1 MRLGGAVYTR
11 PLSHQHGAADR
22 NLMDLLWKIASAI
35 ILALVEG
42 ITEFLP
48 VSSTGHMIIV
58 RELLAL
64 DVPPGH
70 VFEIVIQFGA
80 ILSVCVIYFEY
91 LWNVTKAVPV
101 NANAQ
106 RFAVGL
112 IIAFLPAAIFGV
124 LLSDFITQYLFS
136 KWVVALMLV
145 VGGVAILFI
154 ERLVKI
160 PQYYAVEDFPLSLYF
175 KIGLCQCLALV
186 PGVSRS
192 GATIMGSLLLKVE
205 RGAAAEFSFFLA
217 IPTMLGAAVYSLYK
231 HWADLHTSDM
241 MVLAIG
247 FVVAYISAYYV
258 AKAFISF
265 VSNHGFGV
273 FAWYRIVAG
282 SMLLGYLSF
291 NEFETTLRPFIQ
303 WLMS

>member
-1 MRLGGAVYTR
+1 
-11 PLSHQHGAADR
+11 
-22 NLMDLLWKIASAI
+22 MDLLWKIVSAI

-48 VSSTGHMIIV
+48 VSSTGHMIMA

-101 NANAQ
+101 NPNAQ

-112 IIAFLPAAIFGV
+112 IIAFLPAAILGV
-124 LLSDFITQYLFS
+124 LLSDYITTYLFS
-136 KWVVALMLV
+136 NWVVALMMV

-154 ERLVKI
+154 ERMVKI
-160 PQYYAVEDFPLSLYF
+160 PQYYAVEDFPLSLYL

-192 GATIMGSLLLKVE
+192 GATIMGSLLMKVE

-217 IPTMLGAAVYSLYK
+217 IPTMLGASVYSLYK
-231 HWADLHTSDM
+231 HWSDLHTSDF

-258 AKAFISF
+258 AKLFISF

-273 FAWYRIVAG
+273 FAWYRIVVG
-282 SMLLGYLSF
+282 SMLLGYLTF
-291 NEFETTLRPFIQ
+291 TEFDSTLRPFIQ
-303 WLMS
+303 WLTS